1 MQKFEN
7 HTSYAAD
14 ELSARIYNLAIGAIL
29 VWGFAV
35 NAFMCK
41 FMAGFFMEMNIIAV
55 LAIYFIVA
63 ISGILM
69 SSASDN
75 PIISFIG
82 YNLVVLPVGMV
93 LSICLVEFEAISIL
107 NICIV
112 TAVVTGIM
120 LILGVIFPEFF
131 LSLGNTLSIMLT
143 VVLVVELIMLIF
155 GIQTPSIW
163 DFLVALLFC
172 GYIGF
177 DWAEAQA
184 KPKTLDNAVD
194 SCVALYLD
202 IINLFI
208 RLLMASDDD

>member
-75 PIISFIG
+75 PIISFI
-82 YNLVVLPVGMV
+82 
-93 LSICLVEFEAISIL
+93 
-107 NICIV
+107 
-112 TAVVTGIM
+112 
-120 LILGVIFPEFF
+120 
-131 LSLGNTLSIMLT
+131 
-143 VVLVVELIMLIF
+143 
-155 GIQTPSIW
+155 
-163 DFLVALLFC
+163 
-172 GYIGF
+172 
-177 DWAEAQA
+177 
-184 KPKTLDNAVD
+184 
-194 SCVALYLD
+194 
-202 IINLFI
+202 
-208 RLLMASDDD
+208 